1 MPDPMRFAIVGAGV
15 IGQSHAKALDTLEG
29 SELVA
34 VADVV
39 PGMAEALAAPRGA
52 DAVDDL
58 AKVLARDDVDA
69 VSICV
74 PSGLHADIAVAA
86 LEAGKHVLIEKP
98 IDVTLAAA
106 DRIIEAERRSGR
118 VATVISQRR
127 FQPSFAFL
135 RKEIQAGRLGRL
147 TSGIAESPFWRSQS
161 YYDSGG
167 WRGTW
172 KLDGGGAL
180 MNQGIHVLDLLV
192 WMLGEP
198 VEVSAYAATLA
209 HERIEVED
217 TVAGTILFASGAI
230 GTITATTAASP
241 GRTVRLTVNGDA
253 GSAIVDADR
262 LEYLHTS
269 DRETGAAANQ
279 SSLIAELQHPTDPGH
294 AAQYEDFVA
303 AVQDGRPPAVTT
315 TDGRRALAV
324 IVAIYESARKGG
336 AAVAVS

>member
-1 MPDPMRFAIVGAGV
+1 MRFAIVGAGV

-39 PGMAEALAAPRGA
+39 PGLAEALAAPRGA
-52 DAVDDL
+52 DAVNDL

-74 PSGLHADIAVAA
+74 PSGLHADIAVSA

-217 TVAGTILFASGAI
+217 TVAATIRFASGAI

-269 DRETGAAANQ
+269 DRETGEAGEAANQ
-279 SSLIAELQHPTDPGH
+279 SPLIADLQHPTDPGH
-294 AAQYEDFVA
+294 AAQYADFVA
-303 AVQDGRPPAVTT
+303 AVQEGRPPAITT

-336 AAVAVS
+336 AAVAVG

>member
-1 MPDPMRFAIVGAGV
+1 MRFALVGAGV
-15 IGQSHAKALDTLEG
+15 IGEAHAKALDSLEG

-39 PGMAEALAAPRGA
+39 PGLAEALAAPRGA
-52 DAVDDL
+52 DASDDL
-58 AKVLARDDVDA
+58 KRVLARDDVDA
-69 VSICV
+69 VGICV

-127 FQPSFAFL
+127 FQPAFAFL
-135 RKEIQAGRLGRL
+135 RKEIEAGRLGRM

-217 TVAGTILFASGAI
+217 TVAATILFGSGAI
-230 GTITATTAASP
+230 GTITATTAAHP

-253 GSAIVDADR
+253 GSAVVDADR
-262 LEYLHTS
+262 LEYLHEAG
-269 DRETGAAANQ
+269 DQ
-279 SSLIAELQHPTDPGH
+279 SPRIADLQLSTDPGH
-294 AAQYEDFVA
+294 AAQYADFVA
-303 AVQDGRPPAVTT
+303 AVQDGRPPAITT

-324 IVAIYESARKGG
+324 IIAIYESAAKGG
-336 AAVAVS
+336 AAVRVT